1 MSAAYIRCTST
12 MRFPR
17 YDSMYFRGQNGLN
30 RHVPRMW
37 LAASNILVTMQASF
51 RNGSTRAAHGKQP
64 KLNSPHAVRREHHR
78 LSAQIGAVR
87 PLSCTNAEEMRR
99 ENYYA
104 VRTMLT
110 ATIYPSVREA
120 VGGLPTIA
128 VFLRF
133 VFLPLGPAL

>member
-1 MSAAYIRCTST
+1 
-12 MRFPR
+12 
-17 YDSMYFRGQNGLN
+17 
-30 RHVPRMW
+30 MW
-37 LAASNILVTMQASF
+37 LTASNILVTMQASF
-51 RNGSTRAAHGKQP
+51 RNGSTRAAHGKQLQ
-64 KLNSPHAVRREHHR
+64 LNSPHAVRREHHR

-133 VFLPLGPAL
+133 VFLPLGPALYAGAIFGDAAR